1 LYIMHKYRMRK
12 LCKTENRYILIN
24 TYCVILIEVIR
35 LVHQKESNTSKKGE
49 KDMMTVEK
57 KIEAAYNK
65 MEQKKARLKKQYEK
79 SFQVIG
85 AYAQD
90 IINLN
95 RWYEKELEDIKQEF
109 QSEVTKAYTA

>member
-1 LYIMHKYRMRK
+1 
-12 LCKTENRYILIN
+12 
-24 TYCVILIEVIR
+24 
-35 LVHQKESNTSKKGE
+35 
-49 KDMMTVEK
+49 MMTTEK

-65 MEQKKARLKKQYEK
+65 MEQKKNRLKRQYEK

-95 RWYEKELEDIKQEF
+95 NWYERELEDIKEEF
-109 QSEVTKAYTA
+109 QKEVTKAFTA